1 MNNQSQRA
9 AIIELHSSG
18 NRICEIVRQLGIAKG
33 TVCRTISRFREL
45 GNLEDRPRSGRPT
58 TADTPRNRNIIRNR
72 IRRNSKRSKRKMARD
87 LQIDE
92 KSVRNIV
99 KKKLKLHSYKMQKAH
114 LLTEK
119 MKQDRLKKAEDLKR
133 RFGRGAHRTILFSDE
148 KLFTIEEVFNKQ
160 NVRVLAH
167 DISAANIAGRLAT
180 RSAHPASV
188 MVWAGITADG
198 KTPLVFV
205 DQGVKINKENYRE
218 EILEKV
224 VEPWTQGH
232 FGNRRWTFQQD
243 SAPAHAA
250 KSTQDWCRGHF
261 PDFISK
267 MKWPP
272 YSPDLNPLD
281 YSVWSVLEAKV
292 SAKRHKSPDHLKQ
305 SLQAAWEE
313 IDEDYLRATVD
324 DFPKRLKACVK
335 ANGGYFEN
343 C

>member
-1 MNNQSQRA
+1 MNNQSRRA
-9 AIIELHSSG
+9 AIIELHLRG
-18 NRICEIVRQLGIAKG
+18 NRNCEIVRQLGIDKR
-33 TVCRTISRFREL
+33 TVSRAISRFREL
-45 GNLEDRPRSGRPT
+45 GGLEDRPRAGRPA

-87 LQIDE
+87 LRIDE

-119 MKQDRLKKAEDLKR
+119 MKRDRLKKAKKLKR

-160 NVRVLAH
+160 NVRVLAR
-167 DISAANIAGRLAT
+167 DISAANTTGRLAQ

-198 KTPLVFV
+198 KTPLVFI

-218 EILEKV
+218 EILQNV
-224 VEPWTQGH
+224 VEPWAHGH
-232 FGNRRWTFQQD
+232 FGNRHWTFQQD

-250 KSTQDWCRGHF
+250 KTNQDWCRDRF

-267 MKWPP
+267 TEWPP

-292 SAKRHKSPDHLKQ
+292 SAKRHNNPEQLKR
-305 SLQAAWEE
+305 SLMAAWEE
-313 IDEDYLRATVD
+313 IDEDYLRATVE
-324 DFPKRLKACVK
+324 DFPRRLNACIEAK
-335 ANGGYFEN
+335 GGYFEN